1 MLSSN
6 FLPDYY
12 TATIFERKPLLKP
25 DKYKHIIVDSLRF
38 LVAEKRGLC
47 FRYIINHIHVIWQ
60 ALGGHSPKEIQLSFM
75 KFTSQM
81 IIKDLT
87 NNHTAVL
94 EKFLVNA

>member
-12 TATIFERKPLLKP
+12 TATIREWKPLLKP
-25 DKYKHIIVDSLRF
+25 DKYKQVIVDSLRF
-38 LVAEKRGLC
+38 LFAQPLC
-47 FRYIINHIHVIWQ
+47 LRYIINHIHVIWQ